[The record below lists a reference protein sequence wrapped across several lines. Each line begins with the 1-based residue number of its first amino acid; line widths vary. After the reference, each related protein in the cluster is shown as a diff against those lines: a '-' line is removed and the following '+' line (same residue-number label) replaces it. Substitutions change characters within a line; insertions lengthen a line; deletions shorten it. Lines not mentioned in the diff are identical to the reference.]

1 MLNALRRL
9 SLLIILVAAGFRV
22 STQAA
27 ESGDC
32 MAGSPSSP
40 VKIEVFSDF
49 QCPACRAFYME
60 TISRIFPEYA
70 ETNQVCIA
78 YREFPLS
85 MHQHAKIAARYGHA
99 AMRLGPQQWRV
110 VSDAMFASQPEW
122 ANSGD
127 IDPVI
132 QKVLSPA
139 NWEALQKEMQD
150 TAALD
155 ALIDADFNLGR
166 ERGVTSTPTFFVT
179 ANGKTEKIP
188 TAVRYTIL
196 KRYLDSL
203 LEK

>member
-9 SLLIILVAAGFRV
+9 SLLIVLLAAGSPVAA
-22 STQAA
+22 QAA

-32 MAGSPSSP
+32 LAGSPGSP

-70 ETNQVCIA
+70 ETDQVCIA
-78 YREFPLS
+78 YREFPLA
-85 MHQHAKIAARYGHA
+85 MHQHAKKAARYGHA
-99 AMRLGPQQWRV
+99 AMRLGPQQWRM
-110 VSDAMFASQPEW
+110 VSDAMFAAQPEW
-122 ANSGD
+122 AGSGD

-132 QKVLSPA
+132 EKVLSPDDWA
-139 NWEALQKEMQD
+139 ALQKEMQD

-155 ALIDADFNLGR
+155 ALIETDFNLGR
-166 ERGVTSTPTFFVT
+166 ELGVNSTPTFFVT

-188 TAVRYTIL
+188 AAVRYAIL
-196 KRYLDSL
+196 KRYLDNL